1 MEETDDG
8 FILAE
13 RDLALRGAGEL
24 LGRRQSGL
32 SNWQIVELTSPELI
46 ATAQREARTLY
57 EEDPNL
63 NLPEHQLLSSFIG
76 QVYADSGDV
85 S

>member
-1 MEETDDG
+1 MMVSYWLKGTWRCVARENCS
-8 FILAE
+8 
-13 RDLALRGAGEL
+13 AGVKA
-24 LGRRQSGL
+24 GL